1 MVLHVGTINT
11 FDAAALETF
20 NAVKDLKS
28 FKQKYA
34 PESNLI
40 LSTPVIRIDKGD
52 ANNVNKRYIDLL
64 KGVKVD
70 CFSNVNI

>member
-1 MVLHVGTINT
+1 M
-11 FDAAALETF
+11 F

-40 LSTPVIRIDKGD
+40 LFTPVIRIEKGD